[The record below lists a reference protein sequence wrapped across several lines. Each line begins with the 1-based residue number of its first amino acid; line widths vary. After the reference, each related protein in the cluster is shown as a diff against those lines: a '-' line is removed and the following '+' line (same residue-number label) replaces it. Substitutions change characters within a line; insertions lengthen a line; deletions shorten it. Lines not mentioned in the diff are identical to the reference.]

1 MLGVLRNN
9 VNNKVRKFKHE
20 EHWVFN
26 NQVLLRVIPS
36 MYPLQDE
43 TQISKEQLIQLV
55 DVVHCHSWV
64 LKVSPLTSLP
74 PESYLQSHRK
84 RDEAWRNQRN
94 LEQSNQRE
102 P

>member
-74 PESYLQSHRK
+74 PESYLQSHLRK
-84 RDEAWRNQRN
+84 HKIFN
-94 LEQSNQRE
+94 LLRS
-102 P
+102 